1 MGTVISNLKAHF
13 GVDTT
18 DFKNGLKDGEK
29 AMSDFKGAAGGQIDE
44 FARMFGV
51 NMMGVNNAI
60 GTASKALNYLGATF
74 TAARTGANTL
84 ALGFDILKKAA
95 LSSGIGAL
103 LVVLGSLVAYFSE
116 TERGS
121 KKLASGLAEVKAV
134 GKVLLEHLATL
145 GEGFMNLFNG
155 DAIKGFSQVKE
166 AFTGLGKE
174 IETAAAEAK
183 ALAQSTYDL
192 NYMSMQYNNTV
203 SAENILLSQYRL
215 NAKDSELSATERLK
229 NLENAATIEHK
240 IIKDGLDLDAEKLL
254 NAQMALQVDKESMD
268 LKKALSAAYDAYNYK
283 IAEEIDYDRTLERE
297 KGKLIKLAQQE
308 ADDKKLAALKL
319 STVTPDYALLEPIQ
333 FPVFNTQV
341 LDTTT
346 LALNKIKATVT
357 QLSVSIKGELMQS
370 FEELGANLGTFFEE
384 LGQGDASLKSFGNM
398 MLTTMAELAVNI
410 GKIIISMALAKGLLE
425 KAIVIPGAWP
435 FALAA
440 GIALVALGSALKG
453 SLSSTSA
460 GSGGSASVSGSTS
473 GSNGLTYDM
482 RSVAQAQTVNVKVTG
497 TLEGSGSTLRAVIK
511 NEESRLK
518 LTT

>member
-18 DFKNGLKDGEK
+18 DFKAGLKDGEK
-29 AMSDFKGAAGGQIDE
+29 AMSDFKGAAGGEIDE

-51 NMMGVNNAI
+51 NMTGVNNAI
-60 GTASKALNYLGATF
+60 GTASKALNYLSETF
-74 TAARTGANTL
+74 KVARTGANIL
-84 ALGFDILKKAA
+84 ALGFDLLKKAA
-95 LSSGIGAL
+95 LASGIGAL
-103 LVVLGSLVAYFSE
+103 LVVLGSLIAYFSE

-121 KKLASGLAEVKAV
+121 KKLASGMAEVKAA
-134 GKVLLEHLATL
+134 GKVLLEHLGNL
-145 GEGFMNLFNG
+145 GEGLMSLFSG
-155 DAIKGFSQVKE
+155 DVINGFSQIKE
-166 AFTGLGKE
+166 SFIGIGKE
-174 IETAAAEAK
+174 MKAATEEAK
-183 ALAQSTYDL
+183 MLAQSTYDL
-192 NYMSMQYNNTV
+192 NYMTMHYNDMV
-203 SAENILLSQYRL
+203 SEENILLSQYRFT
-215 NAKDSELSATERLK
+215 AKDSTLSATERLK
-229 NLENAATIEHK
+229 ALENAAKIEHK

-254 NAQMALQVDKESMD
+254 NAQMALQTDKKSMD
-268 LKKALSAAYDAYNYK
+268 LKKALSAAYDAYNNK

-297 KGKLIKLAQQE
+297 KGKLIGLASDEANAKAMEKLR
-308 ADDKKLAALKL
+308 LA
-319 STVTPDYALLEPIQ
+319 TVTPDYALLEPIQ
-333 FPVFNTQV
+333 FPVLNTQV

-346 LALNKIKATVT
+346 LALNKIKVTVKD
-357 QLSVSIKGELMQS
+357 LSVSIKGELMKS

-398 MLTTMAELAVNI
+398 MVTTMAELAVNI